1 MSENHAEKVAKEVV
15 ARNVASMEIVSSSV
29 CQVCDK
35 RFEYPFNSPKRFI
48 CDDCKRKL
56 KFYVDHGSG
65 YKCKDDAEKE

>member
-1 MSENHAEKVAKEVV
+1 MNKNIEKEIV
-15 ARNVASMEIVSSSV
+15 ARNVAKEKIVSSSV

-56 KFYVDHGSG
+56 KFYVENGNG
-65 YKCKDDAEKE
+65 YKCKDDTEKE

>member
-1 MSENHAEKVAKEVV
+1 MSKNIEKEIV
-15 ARNVASMEIVSSSV
+15 ARNVAKAEIVSSSV

-65 YKCKDDAEKE
+65 YKCKDDTEKE